1 MIVED
6 ETLVAMELESIVA
19 DQGGIVIGPVPN
31 TERALALLDRE
42 RPDAAILD
50 VNLNGST
57 VAPVAAALTE
67 QGVPFVLATGYG
79 KAPPPE
85 LQGAPLVEKPVNHA
99 QLVRAL
105 ARILE
110 ADTGA

>member
-1 MIVED
+1 
-6 ETLVAMELESIVA
+6 VA
-19 DQGGIVIGPVPN
+19 DQGGTVIGPASN
-31 TERALALLDRE
+31 IERALALLDRE

-79 KAPPPE
+79 EAKARPPE

-99 QLVRAL
+99 QLVHTL
-105 ARILE
+105 VRILE